1 MRYSFDGF
9 FDRTAE
15 AGPIRITNTPGN
27 HIAIAKY
34 ERRMARSRELGKWRK
49 SPASWKK
56 NKGTYIDPEWYLVD
70 YGQHG

>member
-15 AGPIRITNTPGN
+15 AGPLRMTCTPGN
-27 HIAIAKY
+27 VIALAKF
-34 ERRMARSRELGKWRK
+34 EKRQARAKEVGRWRK
-49 SPASWKK
+49 SPASYKVD
-56 NKGTYIDPEWYLVD
+56 KGTYIDPEWYLVD